1 MRPCWEVANC
11 SREHLAGCPSKRSGR
26 SFWHHAEI
34 GERCPWSR
42 AGGCSRSLVQAHE
55 RELISLLERARGGDE
70 ASHKKLVD
78 EYGWHVARLARPFFL
93 PGAEKED
100 LLQEGMMGLVQAI
113 QTFDRSYGRTF
124 LDHATLCI
132 RNALLRAVR
141 TATRKKHQMLSQAS
155 QLAELDPA
163 TGGTWD
169 PTSLVDLRMAVEDL
183 VTKLRGSLTELE
195 YTSLMGRISGYSVK
209 EIGDG
214 QNVSVKQVENALFR
228 ARQKARRA
236 LQAG

>member
-1 MRPCWEVANC
+1 MRSCWEISNC
-11 SREHLAGCPSKRSGR
+11 SREVSSTCPSRQSGR
-26 SFWHHAEI
+26 SFWHHPE
-34 GERCPWSR
+34 GSGRCPWAQ
-42 AGGCSRSLVQAHE
+42 AGGCARRVVEAHE
-55 RELISLLERARGGDE
+55 RELQLLLGPARAGDE
-70 ASHKKLVD
+70 AAHHELVQ

-113 QTFDRSYGRTF
+113 QTFDPSYGRSF
-124 LDHATLCI
+124 FDHATLWV

-141 TATRKKHQMLSQAS
+141 AATRKKHQMLSQAA
-155 QLAELDPA
+155 QLVEFDPA
-163 TGGTWD
+163 SGGTWD
-169 PTSLVDLRMAVEDL
+169 PTSMVDLRMAVEDL
-183 VTKLRGSLTELE
+183 VGKLRQNLTELE

-209 EIGDG
+209 EIGEG

-236 LQAG
+236 LEAS